1 MDAVTWNYVERAGA
15 PPDGE
20 PWFYLGYDA
29 NRQPHIMRW
38 YSNTDT
44 GEAYW
49 LAISLQDHP
58 TRNCEPVVH
67 AIRGENVG
75 MIVRWAMLPAR
86 LSDLAKDDG
95 PSEARSDGD
104 QR

>member
-58 TRNCEPVVH
+58 TRNCEPVVLDCL
-67 AIRGENVG
+67 ANADDD
-75 MIVRWAMLPAR
+75 VRRAFRVVISVSQYIEIAV
-86 LSDLAKDDG
+86 STQTTV
-95 PSEARSDGD
+95 
-104 QR
+104 QRDN